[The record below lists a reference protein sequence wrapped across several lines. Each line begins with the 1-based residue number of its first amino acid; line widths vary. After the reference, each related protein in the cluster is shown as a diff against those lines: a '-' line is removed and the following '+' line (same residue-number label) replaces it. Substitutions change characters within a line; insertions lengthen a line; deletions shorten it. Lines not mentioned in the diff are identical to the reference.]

1 MEVDFQDRP
10 LFIAVNALLAYILSA
25 LALITPQNERVGM
38 SQLESAKSKL
48 PQLFKHG
55 VQM

>member
-10 LFIAVNALLAYILSA
+10 LFIVVNALLAYILSA

-38 SQLESAKSKL
+38 SQLKSAKSKL